1 MGLNEWVYIIGVFA
15 SFEIV
20 GLIIYKV
27 EKLVK

>member
-1 MGLNEWVYIIGVFA
+1 MGLNEIIYIAGVFA
-15 SFEIV
+15 SVEIV